1 MWQRGPQANNGLG
14 FSVAIALVEMEKIER
29 FLTVLRDSP
38 AAYWEWN
45 ASWYSTRLLDVRS
58 TMRSWWAAIN
68 VNGVRRI
75 LTFNTEDF
83 ARYDIEAIHPSS
95 LLS

>member
-1 MWQRGPQANNGLG
+1 MVQHRVIGSKVHDAKL
-14 FSVAIALVEMEKIER
+14 VAAM
-29 FLTVLRDSP
+29 
-38 AAYWEWN
+38 
-45 ASWYSTRLLDVRS
+45 
-58 TMRSWWAAIN
+58 N

-83 ARYDIEAIHPSS
+83 ARYEIEAIHPSS